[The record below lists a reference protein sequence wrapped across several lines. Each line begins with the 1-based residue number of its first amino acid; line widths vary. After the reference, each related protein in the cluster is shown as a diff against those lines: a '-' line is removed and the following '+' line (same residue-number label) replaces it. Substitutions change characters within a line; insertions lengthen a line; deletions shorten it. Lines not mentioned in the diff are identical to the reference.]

1 MNMKN
6 WIFNESKFPQ
16 SGNVSELATIFEQIR
31 ETAQKNFLTVAEYG
45 VIHNENQTTFSC
57 QWKNGEIYL
66 TITVIFSGA
75 WHYGMPIILT
85 QYFFGGSFNGNEG
98 FGKIQKW
105 NMREL
110 KVVLSGNA
118 EGNTWAKLIYF
129 LEEKI
134 SGT

>member
-1 MNMKN
+1 
-6 WIFNESKFPQ
+6 
-16 SGNVSELATIFEQIR
+16 
-31 ETAQKNFLTVAEYG
+31 
-45 VIHNENQTTFSC
+45 
-57 QWKNGEIYL
+57 
-66 TITVIFSGA
+66 
-75 WHYGMPIILT
+75 MPIILT